1 MFWCRDGTQ
10 MAQIWHC
17 RGIEDYLFTTEF
29 SPISTAG
36 ADTEHVEVSSVI
48 YFITVNFLII
58 IFVSF

>member
-1 MFWCRDGTQ
+1 